1 MAIVLRNALLA
12 DIDPISVAS
21 GELRIEDGLIAER
34 GETVAQRVGD
44 EVVDCGDC
52 VVMPG
57 MVNGHTHLYSALAVG
72 MPPPLQAPQTFLEIL
87 QFVWW
92 RLDRALDADG
102 QWIDLARNIYD
113 LDLTPPMAHVISRAI
128 NRLDVRHT
136 ATGYAFLV
144 FLMER
149 DEAEAVRFFTLATH
163 AGSDAACQ
171 DVYKRSIE
179 EFEDAFHHWLEIA
192 R

>member
-92 RLDRALDADG
+92 RLDRALDSESSEMSARIGAADLSG
-102 QWIDLARNIYD
+102 PGPGE
-113 LDLTPPMAHVISRAI
+113 LTTIRERGADSGSSMLGPVGRPAI
-128 NRLDVRHT
+128 VTT
-136 ATGYAFLV
+136 ATRACRGRL
-144 FLMER
+144 LIR
-149 DEAEAVRFFTLATH
+149 GLPPGR
-163 AGSDAACQ
+163 GSGGP
-171 DVYKRSIE
+171 
-179 EFEDAFHHWLEIA
+179 
-192 R
+192 